1 MTQVMTQPRTAESF
15 DLDAEHDALRSLPI
29 EALRRRYLE
38 VGGHATR
45 TRNREYLVRRI
56 LWLRQ
61 AAELGGL
68 SERALG
74 LARELAAG
82 GEVRATPPVAAV
94 APPAPGPRPARD
106 GRLPCPGHAIV
117 RRYPTSNW
125 GETLRVTVLAN
136 GFEFRGDRYGS
147 LSAIA
152 KAVPTCAHASHVN
165 GFRFFRLLKVAAA

>member
-1 MTQVMTQPRTAESF
+1 MTHGKTEDSF
-15 DLDAEHDALRSLPI
+15 NLDAEHDALRVLPI

-38 VGGHATR
+38 AGGHATR
-45 TRNREYLVRRI
+45 TRNRDYLVRRI

-82 GEVRATPPVAAV
+82 GQVRATLPVAAV
-94 APPAPGPRPARD
+94 APPASGSRPARD

-117 RRYPTSNW
+117 RRYK

-152 KAVPTCAHASHVN
+152 KAVTGSHVN
-165 GFRFFRLLKVAAA
+165 GFRFFRLLKVAA

>member
-1 MTQVMTQPRTAESF
+1 MTQVMTHGKTEGSLN
-15 DLDAEHDALRSLPI
+15 LDAEHDALQVMPI

-82 GEVRATPPVAAV
+82 GQVRATPPVAAV

-106 GRLPCPGHAIV
+106 GRLPCPGTRSSAGTRA
-117 RRYPTSNW
+117 RRSGSPCWPTAS
-125 GETLRVTVLAN
+125 
-136 GFEFRGDRYGS
+136 S
-147 LSAIA
+147 SAA
-152 KAVPTCAHASHVN
+152 TATGRCRPS
-165 GFRFFRLLKVAAA
+165 RRR

>member
-1 MTQVMTQPRTAESF
+1 MTQVMTQPTTAESLN
-15 DLDAEHDALRSLPI
+15 LDAEHDALRSLPI
-29 EALRRRYLE
+29 DALRRRYLE

-94 APPAPGPRPARD
+94 APLAPGPRPARD
-106 GRLPCPGHAIV
+106 GRIPCPGHAIV
-117 RRYPTSNW
+117 RRYK
-125 GETLRVTVLAN
+125 GETIRVTVLAN

-152 KAVPTCAHASHVN
+152 KAVTGTHVN

>member
-1 MTQVMTQPRTAESF
+1 MTQAMTQPTTAECF
-15 DLDAEHDALRSLPI
+15 DLDAEHVALRSLPI

-68 SERALG
+68 SERAFG
-74 LARELAAG
+74 LAQELAAG
-82 GEVRATPPVAAV
+82 GQVRATPPVAAV
-94 APPAPGPRPARD
+94 APPAPGSRPARD
-106 GRLPCPGHAIV
+106 GRLPSPGHAIV
-117 RRYPTSNW
+117 RRYK

-152 KAVPTCAHASHVN
+152 KAVTGSHVN